1 MVRSFDG
8 TFIAY
13 QDMGAPSGEPPLLLV
28 NGIGAGLEMWRRAL
42 YSISERRRIVTWDH
56 RGLHSSGLPAT
67 DRLDPGAHA
76 HDGLAVMDALGI
88 DRFIIAA
95 WSTGGRIAL
104 ELAHSQPERVI
115 GMATVCAGYGQRA
128 RDVVRLQP
136 LALLPRAAG
145 IAKHFGRPLQGV
157 LQRFAGRPEIA
168 GLIRQSGMTAA
179 TADTAALVEFVRGMA
194 SCDLNL
200 LLANYQA
207 VAGDA
212 APELLPDIT
221 CPVLL
226 IAGEHDQF
234 TPRSMT
240 EEMAA
245 SLPDARLEIYENA
258 THYLPIE
265 YPDRLGQDLDEF
277 FTSLASV

>member
-13 QDMGAPSGEPPLLLV
+13 QDMGAPDAEPPLLLV

-42 YSISERRRIVTWDH
+42 YGISERRRIVTWDH

-67 DRLDPGAHA
+67 DRLDPEAHA

-88 DRFIIAA
+88 DRFVLAA

-104 ELAHSQPERVI
+104 EVAHSDPARVV
-115 GMATVCAGYGQRA
+115 GMTTVCGGYGQRA
-128 RDVVRLQP
+128 RDAVRLQP
-136 LALLPRAAG
+136 LALLPRVAG
-145 IAKHFGRPLQGV
+145 LAKHFGRPLQGV
-157 LQRFAGRPEIA
+157 LQRFVGRPEIA

-194 SCDLNL
+194 ACDLNL
-200 LLANYQA
+200 LLANYEA

-212 APELLPDIT
+212 APELLTDIT

-234 TPRSMT
+234 TPRSMS
-240 EEMAA
+240 EDMEA

-265 YPDRLGQDLDEF
+265 YPDRLGQDLEDF
-277 FTSLASV
+277 FTSLAPA